1 MQEGAMQEG
10 AVQEGASQTDRPI
23 LTMHETLCS
32 RARKHAPTMGGRV
45 GGDIGPVLRSEH
57 FPSSGIRGIMH
68 VSVETFWRVGDLG
81 FSG

>member
-45 GGDIGPVLRSEH
+45 GGDMGPVLRSEH
-57 FPSSGIRGIMH
+57 FPRIVCGLRGI
-68 VSVETFWRVGDLG
+68 TG
-81 FSG
+81 SG